1 MYDEV
6 FPHSQCC
13 CSRRSTSVPY
23 QLFGLNAEGK
33 VAEIPNTSEC
43 GCKVQMVRV
52 SSYILKYHSEHCII
66 QGVLFML
73 LHMLCLPEFIE
84 PAPTI

>member
-1 MYDEV
+1 MMRFFLIPSAAVLEEA
-6 FPHSQCC
+6 PL
-13 CSRRSTSVPY
+13 PY